1 MSFVL
6 IGAAGLAV
14 SNVVLKRIVEQVDDL
29 YAMGWQLFI
38 GSIPLGVTSLATEN
52 IEEIQ
57 FVIEFYFSLL
67 VLSLIGTALPFVI
80 WFKLL
85 ERVQL
90 YKANAYSFVI
100 PIIGLI
106 LGYLFFSESLSPA
119 QLLGVSVII
128 LGVAVVNSSN
138 FRKVHIEN

>member
-1 MSFVL
+1 M
-6 IGAAGLAV
+6 
-14 SNVVLKRIVEQVDDL
+14 EQVDDL